1 MPQTPEIPETTGHLP
16 EVRLTKR
23 PIFVDLDG
31 TLIAADLGQ
40 EAFFAAILAKPWLL
54 FAAPFYAAQGL
65 AHFKSRLAQSVIPPV
80 EKLPYHADV
89 IAELQ
94 QLKAA
99 GYPLILATAS
109 HRVWAEP
116 VARHLNLFD
125 DVLATDAT
133 INLKGANKLV
143 AIERYCQEHGWG
155 EFEYWGDAPVDLR
168 IWNAPTSARIVAVN
182 PSRKTLA
189 AIRATNK
196 ETQVFA
202 NRTSRVE
209 AGFRALRPQQW
220 IKNLLLFVPLFLS
233 HQWNDTDKV
242 LATFWAFIAFSLTAS
257 GVYVLNDTFDAA
269 NDRQHPDKR
278 KRPFAAG
285 TLPLIWGPFLSLALL
300 ATGQLLLWIF
310 LGNHPHAAARCS
322 LIMLA
327 YVGLN
332 VWYSLALKRRMVIDV
347 VCLAAMYTLRILMGG
362 MAAEVQIS
370 KWLLAFSIFIFT
382 SLAFA
387 KRYAELARLAEET
400 LTATPG
406 LIIQTLVLVRNTPD
420 AKEIPSPGRGYAVHD
435 LSVIS
440 SIGPTCGYMAIL
452 VLALYINSD
461 QVTKLYKVSFPLWL
475 ICPLLM
481 YWITRLWFIAHR
493 NELNE
498 DPIVFAIKD
507 RVSWAVGFLIIGLA
521 LCATYLEHFP
531 RVLDYFFAK

>member
-1 MPQTPEIPETTGHLP
+1 MPQSPETAEDTDP
-16 EVRLTKR
+16 TPQASSSMR

-40 EAFFAAILAKPWLL
+40 EAFFAATLAKPWLL
-54 FAAPFYAAQGL
+54 FVAPFHAAQGL
-65 AHFKSRLAQSVIPPV
+65 AHFKSRLAKSVTPPV

-89 IAELQ
+89 IAELKR
-94 QLKAA
+94 LKAA
-99 GYPLILATAS
+99 GHPLILATAS

-125 DVLATDAT
+125 DVLATDAN
-133 INLKGANKLV
+133 INLKGANKLA
-143 AIERYCQEHGWG
+143 AIERYCQEHGWS

-182 PSRKTLA
+182 PSRKTLVS
-189 AIRATNK
+189 IRATNK

-202 NRTSRVE
+202 NRTSRVK
-209 AGFRALRPQQW
+209 AVFHALRPQQW

-233 HQWNDTDKV
+233 HQWNDPDKV
-242 LATFWAFIAFSLTAS
+242 LATVWALIAFSLTAS

-269 NDRQHPDKR
+269 NDRQHPEKR

-285 TLPLIWGPFLSLALL
+285 TLPLIWGPLLSLGLL
-300 ATGQLLLWIF
+300 FAGQLILWLG

-322 LIMLA
+322 LLLLF
-327 YVGLN
+327 YTGLN
-332 VWYSLALKRRMVIDV
+332 VCYSLSLKRRMVIDV
-347 VCLAAMYTLRILMGG
+347 VCLAGMYTLRILMGG
-362 MAAEVQIS
+362 MAAEVPIS

-387 KRYAELARLAEET
+387 KRYAELARLAEEK
-400 LTATPG
+400 LTETPG
-406 LIIQTLVLVRNTPD
+406 LTIQTSVLTRDIPD
-420 AKEIPSPGRGYAVHD
+420 TEQISSPGRGYAVHD
-435 LSVIS
+435 LAVIS
-440 SIGPTCGYMAIL
+440 SIGPTCGFMAIL

-461 QVTKLYKVSFPLWL
+461 QMTKLYKVTYPLWL

-521 LCATYLEHFP
+521 ISATYLEHFP
-531 RVLDYFFAK
+531 RVLDYFFPR

>member
-1 MPQTPEIPETTGHLP
+1 MPPTPDIADPTKPLP
-16 EVRLTKR
+16 DGRLAKR

-31 TLIAADLGQ
+31 TLIASDLGQ
-40 EAFFAAILAKPWLL
+40 EAFFAAVLAKPLL
-54 FAAPFYAAQGL
+54 LLAAPYHAAQGL
-65 AHFKSRLAQSVIPPV
+65 AHFKSQLAKSVIPPV
-80 EKLPYHADV
+80 EKLPYHTDV

-94 QLKAA
+94 RLKAA
-99 GYPLILATAS
+99 GHPLILATAS

-116 VARHLNLFD
+116 VARHLDLFD
-125 DVLATDAT
+125 AVLATDEK
-133 INLKGANKLV
+133 INLKGANKLA
-143 AIERYCQEHGWG
+143 AIERYCQDQGWS

-189 AIRATNK
+189 AIRAASK

-202 NRTSRVE
+202 NRPSRAAAVI
-209 AGFRALRPQQW
+209 RAMRPQQW

-233 HQWNDTDKV
+233 HLWSDADKV
-242 LATFWAFIAFSLTAS
+242 VAVCWTFVAFSLTAS
-257 GVYVLNDTFDAA
+257 GVYILNDTFDAA
-269 NDRQHPDKR
+269 NDRRHPDKQ

-300 ATGQLLLWIF
+300 VVGQVLLWVF
-310 LGNHPHAAARCS
+310 LGKHPHAAARCS
-322 LIMLA
+322 LIMFA
-327 YVGLN
+327 YIGLN
-332 VWYSLALKRRMVIDV
+332 LWYSLALKRRMVIDV
-347 VCLAAMYTLRILMGG
+347 VCLAAMYTLRILLGG
-362 MAAEVQIS
+362 MAAEVPIS

-387 KRYAELARLAEET
+387 KRYAELARLAQES
-400 LTATPG
+400 LAKNPDR
-406 LIIQTLVLVRNTPD
+406 LVQTQVLRRDLPD
-420 AKEIPSPGRGYAVHD
+420 TQQIPSPGRGYAVHD

-440 SIGPTCGYMAIL
+440 SIGPTCGYMSIL
-452 VLALYINSD
+452 VLALYINSNEM
-461 QVTKLYKVSFPLWL
+461 TKLYKVTFPLWL

-493 NELNE
+493 NELHE

-507 RVSWAVGFLIIGLA
+507 RVSWAVGFLIMGLA
-521 LCATYLEHFP
+521 ISATYLEHFP